1 MRRNAALCA
10 SLLTALASSGCA
22 CSGAELQP
30 DAAAPLDAAAPDGAV
45 SRDTGSV
52 DAPVSDAPVSDA
64 PASDAPGSDA
74 LVSDASSADARL
86 PLTACEGLGTFE
98 GDLPC
103 VDTGCRLIET
113 LEIDPPHARND
124 RPSIAVDGS
133 GAPVVA
139 YTIAEGGYRAF
150 LARRDATGFVSTPAG
165 VAAIVAIAMGRDGCG
180 YGFLN
185 DGAYGASIHRI
196 EGSTFVPVEAHDAL
210 MVTGPGLLLDA
221 SGALH
226 FVAYEERAGGGV
238 RGRFDG
244 TYEEH
249 PLAGTAGRF
258 FLPASLALRA
268 DGTVELAYYANLAAG
283 HGLYHQ
289 VGDAAPE
296 LVATASGDPTLFGPS
311 AALAIGGDGSTHLL
325 HATHRGDVVLATRA
339 ATWALDP
346 LFAGE
351 VSDPCPETDVEGAS
365 CTTRDVRWSVLGL
378 VAAADG
384 DALGLVSRTQI
395 DVVSK
400 VECSGGPF
408 PLPPGPPP
416 PFCTYVEQ
424 SRSTQTA
431 LHAVSIAGTDVTTL
445 ELAREGGGLVGTLAL
460 APDGTV
466 HVAAYDA
473 SGAVRYTAVGAE

>member
-10 SLLTALASSGCA
+10 SLLAALASSGCA
-22 CSGAELQP
+22 CSGAELEP
-30 DAAAPLDAAAPDGAV
+30 DAAAPHDAAAPDGAV

-64 PASDAPGSDA
+64 PVSDAGSDA
-74 LVSDASSADARL
+74 LVSDASFADARVS
-86 PLTACEGLGTFE
+86 LTACEGLGTFE

-133 GAPVVA
+133 GAPVVG
-139 YTIAEGGYRAF
+139 TRSPRAAIGPSSHDATP
-150 LARRDATGFVSTPAG
+150 LASCRRQRRRRDR
-165 VAAIVAIAMGRDGCG
+165 RDR
-180 YGFLN
+180 
-185 DGAYGASIHRI
+185 DR
-196 EGSTFVPVEAHDAL
+196 
-210 MVTGPGLLLDA
+210 
-221 SGALH
+221 
-226 FVAYEERAGGGV
+226 
-238 RGRFDG
+238 
-244 TYEEH
+244 
-249 PLAGTAGRF
+249 AGRF

-289 VGDAAPE
+289 VADAAPE
-296 LVATASGDPTLFGPS
+296 LVAAASGDPTLFGPS

-351 VSDPCPETDVEGAS
+351 VSEPCPETDMEGAS

-473 SGAVRYTAVGAE
+473 SGSVRYTAVGAE